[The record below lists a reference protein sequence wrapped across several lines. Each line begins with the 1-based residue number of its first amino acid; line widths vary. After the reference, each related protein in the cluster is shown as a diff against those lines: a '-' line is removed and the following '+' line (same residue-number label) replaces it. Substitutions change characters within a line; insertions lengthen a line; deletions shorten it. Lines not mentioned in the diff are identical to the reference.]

1 MMPTSVSTA
10 TRTDS
15 AQDQRRQA
23 REPGHYPGA
32 SIGFTLVEVLVVVV
46 ILAIVATVATTMMRR
61 FAQQRVQVAELL
73 RTLSEQSIFLGD
85 LLGAR
90 LEENRIT
97 PLRFDL
103 DSRTFVTFSANMAD
117 APRAVTLPEHL
128 RLHWTFNEDLDAA
141 STPVPSIPDA
151 FLKADDQDE
160 DQSGAQ
166 ARPQLL
172 FFPSGEATD
181 VRIVIES
188 RDASA
193 SLRAL
198 VSMDAMGRVELPEDT
213 P

>member
-1 MMPTSVSTA
+1 M
-10 TRTDS
+10 
-15 AQDQRRQA
+15 
-23 REPGHYPGA
+23 
-32 SIGFTLVEVLVVVV
+32 VV
-46 ILAIVATVATTMMRR
+46 ILAIIATVTTTMMVGGTEERR
-61 FAQQRVQVAELL
+61 FAQQRVLVAELL

-97 PLRFDL
+97 SLRFDL
-103 DSRTFVTFSANMAD
+103 DTRTFVTFSANMVD
-117 APRAVTLPEHL
+117 APRVVTLPEHL
-128 RLHWTFNEDLDAA
+128 RLHWTLNENLDGS

-151 FLKADDQDE
+151 FLKKDE
-160 DQSGAQ
+160 KESGKDT
-166 ARPQLL
+166 RPQLL

-188 RDASA
+188 REASA

-198 VSMDAMGRVELPEDT
+198 VSMDAMGRVKLPQDS